1 MNYAIKISL
10 MVTAISLLSSCKSEE
25 EKLTET
31 AVNEI
36 KQSLLDPKSMEVIE
50 IELDTLHASWRIADE
65 ADQYITKQKQWA
77 TVFEEFNDDV
87 EWEHRMGRPAGKTLM
102 NALQESYDSV
112 KHYTELWDKE
122 MKRAEKIMN
131 TPQDSVIGYSVKVR
145 YYATNR
151 GSNRTMG
158 ENRYYKLNN
167 GHTHLEDI
175 SPLAKL

>member
-1 MNYAIKISL
+1 MTYAIQISL

-36 KQSLLDPKSMEVIE
+36 KQSLLDPKSMEIIE

-65 ADQYITKQKQWA
+65 ADQYIIKQKQWA
-77 TVFEEFNDDV
+77 TVFDEFNDDV

-112 KHYTELWDKE
+112 KHYTQLWDKE
-122 MKRAEKIMN
+122 MKHAEEIMN

-151 GSNRTMG
+151 GGNRTMG
-158 ENRYYKLNN
+158 ETLYYKFNN
-167 GHTHLEDI
+167 GRTNLEDI